1 MEQLK
6 STSSLS
12 IDTIFSWISNE
23 HSIECKCRLRIFNL
37 SLGLFLV
44 IISATPDYPGAS
56 FTQSLRQVIHQVSY
70 SFNLP
75 LNKTM
80 WIEHYPAFNSS
91 DIDYYYHLLLA
102 RHQVSWHQI
111 ELAKLKFI
119 LKQAS

>member
-6 STSSLS
+6 STSSPS
-12 IDTIFSWISNE
+12 IDTIFNWISNE

-37 SLGLFLV
+37 SLGRFLV
-44 IISATPDYPGAS
+44 IISALPDYPSAS
-56 FTQSLRQVIHQVSY
+56 FSQSLRQVICQITY
-70 SFNLP
+70 SFDLP

-91 DIDYYYHLLLA
+91 DVDYYYHLLVA

-111 ELAKLKFI
+111 ELPKLKFI